1 MANYTGMPLYPAR
14 MSNISDNLNPSA
26 PDLSLGQTSVTV
38 HNQAPS
44 IHQMGDLS
52 ILIPGLQEIE
62 TRYPAF
68 VGSPACMGVGGDA
81 IFGSAVAYPPTATP
95 LPYSQVQV
103 MPVAQ
108 LAPSGNF
115 NRARAMTTPVSE
127 IPVRTLPCA
136 NPAFYASAISA
147 GHKPSAYTIADFNEP
162 YGVRPREYENV
173 KGHAMHPH
181 LHLLHSIQQTERRQ

>member
-1 MANYTGMPLYPAR
+1 MRSSEVQWLTHRQQRLYHILRQYLDGYTKVLGLWAMSRLGWSLFFIELNRTPPA
-14 MSNISDNLNPSA
+14 L
-26 PDLSLGQTSVTV
+26 LL
-38 HNQAPS
+38 
-44 IHQMGDLS
+44 
-52 ILIPGLQEIE
+52 
-62 TRYPAF
+62 
-68 VGSPACMGVGGDA
+68 
-81 IFGSAVAYPPTATP
+81 
-95 LPYSQVQV
+95 QVQV

-136 NPAFYASAISA
+136 NPAVYASAISA